1 MIFFDLI
8 TLAAIG
14 WMIFRGKGEGFVS
27 QLISLIGIAIGV
39 ALSISYGESIGQ
51 ALGINQQFAAIVGFL
66 IIFIITIVVATILT
80 KALSK
85 IVSVIGLNWLNTI
98 LGVLFSIVK
107 GLVILSMFYAAIY
120 AINERIRLIEPKK
133 FDESVSFNV
142 VRKVADPL
150 FKYWDQTKP
159 IEKLSA
165 TKE

>member
-14 WMIFRGKGEGFVS
+14 WMIFRGKGEGFIS
-27 QLISLIGIAIGV
+27 QLLSLVGIAIGV
-39 ALSISYGESIGQ
+39 ALSISFGERIGQ
-51 ALGINQQFAAIVGFL
+51 ALGVNQKFAAIVGFL
-66 IIFIITIVVATILT
+66 IIFIITIVAATILT

-85 IVSVIGLNWLNTI
+85 VISFVGLNWLNTI
-98 LGVLFSIVK
+98 LGVAFSIVK

-120 AINERIRLIEPKK
+120 AINERTRFIEPKK
-133 FDESVSFNV
+133 FDESVSFNI

-150 FKYWDQTKP
+150 IKYWDETKP

-165 TKE
+165 TNK